1 MKLKSSPVVRRSL
14 QWVAQGLS
22 QFANQK
28 RLAILIYH
36 RVLAEPSERGTGML
50 DASTFRWQMNLINE
64 HFNVL
69 PLSEAIELLQH
80 NSLPPRAIA
89 VTFDDGYA
97 DNATVALPI
106 LQELQ
111 IPATFF
117 VASGF
122 LDGGCMWN
130 DQVSEAI
137 YRTEQT
143 DISLTDLRLQ
153 RLSLNTMGDRRQA
166 ARYLVKQLK
175 HRPFEQRQQLVAEI
189 VKRSNVVPPKD
200 LMMTSSQV
208 KQLHQAGMEVGAHT
222 CHHPILQ
229 QINKDQAEQEI
240 ADSKRQL
247 EAIIGAPV
255 NLFAYPNGKPKQ
267 DYGIEHVKMMR
278 RLGFKAAVTTAW
290 GVATANSDIYQLPR
304 FMPWD
309 RQPDKFM
316 ARLVLQYRKTHPE
329 LAA

>member
-1 MKLKSSPVVRRSL
+1 MKLKSSPVMRRSL

-22 QFANQK
+22 QFASQK

-36 RVLAEPSERGTGML
+36 RVLAEPTGRGASII
-50 DASTFRWQMNLINE
+50 DASTFRWQMDLIRE

-69 PLSEAIELLQH
+69 PFSEALELLQH
-80 NSLPPRAIA
+80 NNLPPRAVA

-117 VASGF
+117 IATGF
-122 LDGGCMWN
+122 LNGGCMWN
-130 DQVSEAI
+130 DQVSESI
-137 YRTEQT
+137 YHTDQT

-153 RLSLNTMGDRRQA
+153 NLSLHSMADRDQA
-166 ARYLVKQLK
+166 TQYLLKQLK
-175 HRPFEQRQQLVAEI
+175 YRSFEQRQQLVAEV
-189 VKRSNVVPPKD
+189 VKRSGVVLPKD

-222 CHHPILQ
+222 CNHPILQ
-229 QINKDQAEQEI
+229 KVNKQQAEKEI
-240 ADSKRQL
+240 ADSKQQL
-247 EAIIGAPV
+247 EAIIGEPV
-255 NLFAYPNGKPKQ
+255 TLFAYPNGRPKQ

-290 GVATANSDIYQLPR
+290 GVATAHSDIYQLPR

-309 RQPDKFM
+309 KQPDKFM
-316 ARLVLQYRKTHPE
+316 ARLVFQYRRTHPE